1 LRFLVG
7 FIASLAP
14 ESVLTA
20 LPERRPSVDEDGAGT
35 HARDD
40 DDDDDGDVDDDDD
53 DEDDDAPESPDDED
67 ATSGGSGPEALSIYL
82 RQAGRI
88 ELLSAAQEV
97 SLAKRI
103 EAGLFAQERLDQRR
117 YATVRER
124 RDLDWLVSDGLRA
137 SELFVSSNLRLVLSI
152 ARRYVGHG
160 LDIEDLIQEGNLGL
174 IRAVQ
179 KFDYKQGFKFST
191 YATWWVRQAI
201 TRAMADQGRVIRL
214 PVHVNEDYLKVRGTV
229 RSLVKRGVDRPK
241 AQQIAGEAELALE
254 DVERLITWS
263 RPVWSLDE
271 RLPAVGD
278 ERWGAESVD
287 DFLTVSM
294 SDVLVDI
301 EYPESTDPHERVVRQ
316 EAVRHTHV
324 LLDTLSEREAGVLA
338 MRFGIVDGIP
348 RTLDEIGKVY
358 GVTRERI
365 RQIEKVT
372 LKRLRQDR
380 AAEAFRQ
387 AWE

>member
-1 LRFLVG
+1 MD

-20 LPERRPSVDEDGAGT
+20 LPERRPIVDEDGAGT
-35 HARDD
+35 HAHDD

-229 RSLVKRGVDRPK
+229 RSLVKRGVDRPQ

-263 RPVWSLDE
+263 RPVWFLDE

-372 LKRLRQDR
+372 LERLRQDR

>member
-1 LRFLVG
+1 M
-7 FIASLAP
+7 
-14 ESVLTA
+14 
-20 LPERRPSVDEDGAGT
+20 
-35 HARDD
+35 
-40 DDDDDGDVDDDDD
+40 
-53 DEDDDAPESPDDED
+53 
-67 ATSGGSGPEALSIYL
+67 
-82 RQAGRI
+82 
-88 ELLSAAQEV
+88 
-97 SLAKRI
+97 
-103 EAGLFAQERLDQRR
+103 
-117 YATVRER
+117 RER

-372 LKRLRQDR
+372 LERLRQDR